1 MDQVERQARGVATRR
16 ALGSKQKGRDYVEAE
31 TQCVA
36 VKRRQKCEVF
46 SSDGCCQ
53 RKTSLAESKRVMLL
67 LRSQGK

>member
-1 MDQVERQARGVATRR
+1 MDQVERHARGLAARK

-31 TQCVA
+31 TQSVV

-46 SSDGCCQ
+46 SSDGWCQ
-53 RKTSLAESKRVMLL
+53 RKTSLAESKRVMVL